1 MARPYVDQD
10 VCIGC
15 EVCANMVSEV
25 FRMTED
31 AVAEVHDPEGAPP
44 EKIQEAMD
52 SCPVSCIHWTD

>member
-15 EVCANMVSEV
+15 EVCANMVSDV

-31 AVAEVHDPEGAPP
+31 AVAEVYDQDGAPP

-52 SCPVSCIHWTD
+52 SCPVSCIHWAD